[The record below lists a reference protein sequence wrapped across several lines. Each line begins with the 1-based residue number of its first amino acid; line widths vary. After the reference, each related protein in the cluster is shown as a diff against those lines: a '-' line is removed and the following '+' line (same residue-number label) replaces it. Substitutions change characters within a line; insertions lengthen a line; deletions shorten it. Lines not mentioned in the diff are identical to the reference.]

1 MTQQNPVKLELVS
14 KPSEPEGETSEKAS
28 NKPSEVIE
36 NDLAILSKGSSDNLT
51 ATKKRKASFENNEG
65 ETNKRN
71 EREKGNQHEEE
82 CVKVRKKVRRGE
94 QEFYDEY
101 QHSKN
106 DHQEVTSEFIQRGV

>member
-1 MTQQNPVKLELVS
+1 MKATWPSFQRVVPTISQLQKRGKLLL
-14 KPSEPEGETSEKAS
+14 KTTKA
-28 NKPSEVIE
+28 KQ
-36 NDLAILSKGSSDNLT
+36 
-51 ATKKRKASFENNEG
+51 
-65 ETNKRN
+65 TNKRN

-82 CVKVRKKVRRGE
+82 CVEVRKKVRRGE